1 MVSLICSMILATS
14 VVTVDTGAAKCPTS
28 PDLWGLFFED
38 IDLSLDGGVYAELV
52 RNRSFE
58 DFEGRS
64 GELTNTTRR
73 RSSSSSDDSQH
84 EERALVGVISA
95 VSFR

>member
-38 IDLSLDGGVYAELV
+38 IDLSLDGGVYAEL
-52 RNRSFE
+52 
-58 DFEGRS
+58 
-64 GELTNTTRR
+64 
-73 RSSSSSDDSQH
+73 
-84 EERALVGVISA
+84 SA
-95 VSFR
+95 NHR